1 MPNPENIIGKGF
13 KPGQSGNPAGRPKGL
28 RNFSTII
35 RKALN
40 EKIEI
45 PVEGGGKKKIRL
57 DQAMVIAQ
65 IKTALKGNTKAFNAI
80 IDRVD
85 GKVAE
90 KHELTGKDGQPLPA
104 ALPPLQVVVQGV
116 PGGEEPNVQ

>member
-13 KPGQSGNPAGRPKGL
+13 KAGQSGNPAGRPKGL

-35 RKALN
+35 RKALK

-45 PVEGGGKKKIRL
+45 PVEGGGKKMIRL

-90 KHELTGKDGQPLPA
+90 KHELTGKDGQPLTPTSIIFEA
-104 ALPPLQVVVQGV
+104 EKKQ
-116 PGGEEPNVQ
+116 E